1 MTITIGTWCIP
12 LILTIALGVWMK
24 AISTDGWLGGVF
36 EFAFFL
42 IGTLG
47 FWLLWAVLR
56 LCGFA

>member
-24 AISTDGWLGGVF
+24 AISTDGWLGGLF

-42 IGTLG
+42 IGSLG
-47 FWLLWAVLR
+47 MWLIWAVLR
-56 LCGFA
+56 LCGWA